1 MVAFLAVTAQGDLN
15 SSATADVHVKVVPN
29 VSVTPVAPIVDA
41 GSIQS
46 GDLTVPI
53 VFNVHANTEAVR
65 LWVAVSQLY
74 KGDQPVNPTVN
85 PIPVKLSAGATIAPQ
100 GASVLGGG
108 SNVAGLPSLPN
119 TTIGAFP
126 AYLSNT
132 IDFESMDNG
141 SFSHP
146 VTVTIVWTL
155 SDPQQPQGDYS
166 GEVQLFAMV
175 LPSS

>member
-1 MVAFLAVTAQGDLN
+1 ML
-15 SSATADVHVKVVPN
+15 P
-29 VSVTPVAPIVDA
+29 
-41 GSIQS
+41 
-46 GDLTVPI
+46 
-53 VFNVHANTEAVR
+53 
-65 LWVAVSQLY
+65 
-74 KGDQPVNPTVN
+74 
-85 PIPVKLSAGATIAPQ
+85 
-100 GASVLGGG
+100 AS
-108 SNVAGLPSLPN
+108 
-119 TTIGAFP
+119 TIGAFP